1 VEPMTARTSVATHR
15 HHVSRRHRPTDGRTR
30 RNLVDVADV
39 LFETPSEHSLRGR
52 NRQDCQASTVVSDE
66 TEASF
71 SRDRHENT
79 IEVHARTRLRA
90 LSGRAPTISPSRNK
104 RRMTNRPKSTTDWA
118 NR

>member
-1 VEPMTARTSVATHR
+1 MAARTSVATQTPCIEET
-15 HHVSRRHRPTDGRTR
+15 PTDGRTR

-71 SRDRHENT
+71 SQDRHENT
-79 IEVHARTRLRA
+79 IEVLARTRLRA
-90 LSGRAPTISPSRNK
+90 LSGRAPAISPLRNR
-104 RRMTNRPKSTTDWA
+104 RRMTNNTEV
-118 NR
+118 N